1 MNESEG
7 MVWLSMRAKVRM
19 VCEFHVRA
27 LPQYTLT
34 AQVQILEVFQTLQRL
49 HKLNECALIQSAQ
62 VVVW

>member
-19 VCEFHVRA
+19 VCGFHARP

-34 AQVQILEVFQTLQRL
+34 AQVQMLEVFQTPQRL
-49 HKLNECALIQSAQ
+49 KKRVEFALIHSAQ
-62 VVVW
+62 IFHW